1 MERVLEVVRVATRQ
15 RKTLARIRWVGTN
28 PQTLLPWRDS
38 WVDVA
43 WGMSASAR
51 VEVERLVLAKYG
63 AGAARATRKRDRS
76 PSPERQL
83 GGVEVAKRAAWATRW
98 GSLRS
103 RKREADERESEEEDG
118 PLRRAVRRGF
128 RARRV
133 VADEADGES
142 DEA

>member
-103 RKREADERESEEEDG
+103 RKREADEREDEEEDG